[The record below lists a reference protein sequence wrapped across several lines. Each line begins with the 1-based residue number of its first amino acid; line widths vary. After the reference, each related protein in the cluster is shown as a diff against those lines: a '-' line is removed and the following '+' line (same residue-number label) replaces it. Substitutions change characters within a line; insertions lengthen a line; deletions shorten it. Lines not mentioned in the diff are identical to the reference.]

1 MNAPF
6 SAVFRTLNGTAASLS
21 ALHET
26 LRRMKAETRT
36 ALRLNDQNKERRVC
50 AVQDATDEL
59 LEDFAHE
66 YDTLKGDAES
76 LLSAAEI
83 AMNDILDPHFHRMQ
97 PQYFSAAMQKPYNTA
112 NVCAEALITRMQK
125 ALSAIQAGAK
135 KIKNA
140 FLLPDAAG
148 LIGSVSPDFRKS
160 LYTPI
165 LDAYA
170 HMRRCAEAI
179 ENAPAF
185 TEKTARARTVCTR
198 KTRQIEAECTNR
210 RAEILQKLKAD
221 TEAAITRTN
230 AVLCTPPSAAI
241 FAENAGH
248 APLSLGT
255 LRIALPSGK
264 MFTAPLTCTKLDRS
278 VLFLTDNTA
287 PHALFCSL
295 ALDLLKS
302 GPAAVVHLADPAH
315 CGNAYKDVFAAFTPS
330 GRAEIWCSTQDFT
343 RGIEALCRAAAE
355 NTPNSMHYV
364 FIENMEQNI
373 PEQMLEDLIR
383 LMRANTC
390 VRVLVSVCK
399 AISLPHGF
407 QQKFPALVQNAACCT
422 AKNGGIYIS
431 EDVFTVPPEDLT
443 ARRAAALSAV
453 TAQVKKAAVLPLNA
467 RLPHAEGWQ
476 KKSSEAGIFLPIGQ
490 SDVTRQPVTL
500 AFTEEKPY
508 ALVIGDVNSGK
519 SALLHTVALQI
530 FANYTPGEV
539 KFAIADFKEG
549 AEFALY
555 GASRL
560 PAVEAVV
567 ENDDPDCA
575 ASFLR
580 YYVSELHRRQTCFTA
595 LSAETG
601 RLIRKYET
609 YRAVQRETG
618 AVSEILPRILLMI
631 DEYQS
636 LFEGNTETAALLS
649 ELVRKG
655 RTYGIHLIMASQRG
669 VSESARNT
677 FTAELK
683 DHFSTRLVFRRPPP
697 FQRPRGRYRARKHR
711 HCGCRAAE
719 NRPRAFK
726 RRSGSNRARHRL
738 RAMFLRRG

>member
-26 LRRMKAETRT
+26 LRRMEAETRT
-36 ALRLNDQNKERRVC
+36 ALRLIDQNRERRVC

-66 YDTLKGDAES
+66 HDTLKGDAES
-76 LLSAAEI
+76 LISAAEI

-112 NVCAEALITRMQK
+112 NVCAEALIARMQK

-160 LYTPI
+160 LYMPI

-185 TEKTARARTVCTR
+185 TEKTARAHAVCTR

-302 GPAAVVHLADPAH
+302 DPAAVVHLADPAH

-330 GRAEIWCSTQDFT
+330 GRAEIWCSAQDFT
-343 RGIEALCRAAAE
+343 RGIEALCHAAAE

-373 PEQMLEDLIR
+373 PEQTLEDLIR

-390 VRVLVSVCK
+390 VRVLVSVRK

-407 QQKFPALVQNAACCT
+407 QQKFPALVQNAACCPST
-422 AKNGGIYIS
+422 PVCRMPKAGRK
-431 EDVFTVPPEDLT
+431 
-443 ARRAAALSAV
+443 RAAKRAFSFPSA
-453 TAQVKKAAVLPLNA
+453 KAMSLVSPS
-467 RLPHAEGWQ
+467 RLRLR
-476 KKSSEAGIFLPIGQ
+476 KKSRMRS
-490 SDVTRQPVTL
+490 S
-500 AFTEEKPY
+500 
-508 ALVIGDVNSGK
+508 
-519 SALLHTVALQI
+519 SA
-530 FANYTPGEV
+530 
-539 KFAIADFKEG
+539 
-549 AEFALY
+549 
-555 GASRL
+555 
-560 PAVEAVV
+560 
-567 ENDDPDCA
+567 
-575 ASFLR
+575 
-580 YYVSELHRRQTCFTA
+580 
-595 LSAETG
+595 
-601 RLIRKYET
+601 
-609 YRAVQRETG
+609 
-618 AVSEILPRILLMI
+618 M
-631 DEYQS
+631 
-636 LFEGNTETAALLS
+636 
-649 ELVRKG
+649 
-655 RTYGIHLIMASQRG
+655 
-669 VSESARNT
+669 
-677 FTAELK
+677 
-683 DHFSTRLVFRRPPP
+683 
-697 FQRPRGRYRARKHR
+697 
-711 HCGCRAAE
+711 
-719 NRPRAFK
+719 
-726 RRSGSNRARHRL
+726 
-738 RAMFLRRG
+738 